1 MSERVTSSSKRER
14 GADAPARPPLVQ
26 QASQRRL
33 SDAHEA
39 LSGGDIRV
47 ESEPGKG
54 SSFHVF
60 LPRLADAGDEEEP
73 HPSTVAADR
82 GTEDLVLAARD
93 GAEALAVSQAHAGP
107 IDLMITDVVMPGMNG
122 KQLAEELRASRPGIR
137 VLFISGYPE

>member
-82 GTEDLVLAARD
+82 GTEMLLLVEDEDSIREPAAEILESRGYLVLAAGGRAPGR
-93 GAEALAVSQAHAGP
+93 GASPAPPGP
-107 IDLMITDVVMPGMNG
+107 PPPLYT
-122 KQLAEELRASRPGIR
+122 
-137 VLFISGYPE
+137 

>member
-73 HPSTVAADR
+73 HPSAASADH
-82 GTEDLVLAARD
+82 GTQDLLLVRSGGSIGAA
-93 GAEALAVSQAHAGP
+93 
-107 IDLMITDVVMPGMNG
+107 
-122 KQLAEELRASRPGIR
+122 
-137 VLFISGYPE
+137 